1 MVLRQATQYK
11 QIHAG
16 DRRDEAPRTGQGRTY
31 RELSLDFPNTGVR
44 VWLHPRVAQQVA
56 ETECMLAEW
65 KEAGLPWRG
74 ITAQQAGRVLERVS
88 RQG

>member
-31 RELSLDFPNTGVR
+31 RGLSLDFPNIGVR

-56 ETECMLAEW
+56 ETESMLASG
-65 KEAGLPWRG
+65 KK
-74 ITAQQAGRVLERVS
+74 
-88 RQG
+88 